1 MNQYSLDYSNRSPQR
16 RPSMRAS
23 NRRMR
28 SALRKSGLLL
38 VGLLVG
44 IVLVGLF
51 RLDLTN
57 EQLKRAN
64 DQHRLRY
71 DSLLSSKL
79 EAEKQLSRLRS
90 NIDSLKQETT
100 TD

>member
-1 MNQYSLDYSNRSPQR
+1 
-16 RPSMRAS
+16 
-23 NRRMR
+23 MR
-28 SALRKSGLLL
+28 STLRKSGLLL

-57 EQLKRAN
+57 EQLQRAN

-71 DSLLSSKL
+71 DSLLASKL
-79 EAEKQLSRLRS
+79 EAEKHLTRLRTRA
-90 NIDSLKQETT
+90 DSLRPRVAPSVFANPNGSLTGP
-100 TD
+100 

>member
-1 MNQYSLDYSNRSPQR
+1 
-16 RPSMRAS
+16 MRAS
-23 NRRMR
+23 NRRML

-38 VGLLVG
+38 LGLLGG

-79 EAEKQLSRLRS
+79 EAEMHLTRLRTRL
-90 NIDSLKQETT
+90 DSLQQEETS
-100 TD
+100 D